1 MFPLLPP
8 APVLAQGIDE
18 RTWDSKKKNF
28 DLLQKSIK
36 YYAKQRVLPRRIWV
50 ARAELYHA
58 SRSRAC
64 SWGRKRSA
72 LDDQLISKL
81 VDFAL
86 SSYVK
91 IRKLSQTCVPTPYLP
106 VGQTTSPY

>member
-1 MFPLLPP
+1 
-8 APVLAQGIDE
+8 
-18 RTWDSKKKNF
+18 
-28 DLLQKSIK
+28 
-36 YYAKQRVLPRRIWV
+36 VLPRRIWV
-50 ARAELYHA
+50 AKAELYHA
-58 SRSRAC
+58 SRSRAT

-91 IRKLSQTCVPTPYLP
+91 IRRL
-106 VGQTTSPY
+106 GQTYVSFSRLMRLCALAPDYGG

>member
-1 MFPLLPP
+1 M
-8 APVLAQGIDE
+8 LAQGIDE

-36 YYAKQRVLPRRIWV
+36 YYAKQRVLPRRIWI
-50 ARAELYHA
+50 AKAELYHA
-58 SRSRAC
+58 SRSRAT

-91 IRKLSQTCVPTPYLP
+91 IRRTSQTCVPALP
-106 VGQTTSPY
+106 PPASLSWHIARAAADRP